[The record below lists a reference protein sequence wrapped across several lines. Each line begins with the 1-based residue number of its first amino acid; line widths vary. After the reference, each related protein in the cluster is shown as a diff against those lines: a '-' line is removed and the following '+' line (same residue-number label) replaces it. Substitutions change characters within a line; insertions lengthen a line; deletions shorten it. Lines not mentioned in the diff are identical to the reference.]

1 MSIIKV
7 VLKIYL
13 SMTFLFYVPWGCL
26 VLKKVDTK
34 VNKNGQR
41 KKKKTKRKF

>member
-1 MSIIKV
+1 
-7 VLKIYL
+7 L
-13 SMTFLFYVPWGCL
+13 SFAFHCIHCL

>member
-13 SMTFLFYVPWGCL
+13 SMTFLFYVPWGGI
-26 VLKKVDTK
+26 KST
-34 VNKNGQR
+34 R
-41 KKKKTKRKF
+41 FTT